1 MNQENSNTFQTKL
14 KNKKKD
20 VIVADISTV
29 APNAKPVNEGT
40 LPTDSNNNKIPSNPI
55 TASIHEN
62 KTLTSNTQKEEGN
75 APSKKN
81 EIEDN
86 DSSKNLINKIILNL
100 QFLLSISNKVD
111 AKLLN
116 LCSYFLSTEHFQSIL
131 EERDCREI
139 CGNMLCDKKIIEKA
153 SHGKKYTYHSN
164 VQQFSKENP
173 AELFCDMSCFQKFK
187 DAYAVA
193 KKFDYFRLLH
203 IDTIILFYILPDYY
217 PDNIYLTEV
226 KLNAERILNSYKK
239 NKNIDITIDKVKKN
253 YNNYFYEEKLKEGQE
268 NNEDIWK
275 SLEEMFQN
283 NLNVKG

>member
-29 APNAKPVNEGT
+29 AQNAKPVNEGT
-40 LPTDSNNNKIPSNPI
+40 LPHNSIINEISSNTNTES
-55 TASIHEN
+55 THEN
-62 KTLTSNTQKEEGN
+62 KQTFNTQKVEGN
-75 APSKKN
+75 VPSKN
-81 EIEDN
+81 NQIEDN

-116 LCSYFLSTEHFQSIL
+116 LCSFFLSTEHFQSIL

-139 CGNMLCDKKIIEKA
+139 CGNMLCDKKIMEKA
-153 SHGKKYTYHSN
+153 SHGKKYTYYYN

-173 AELFCDMSCFQKFK
+173 AELFCDMICFQKFK

-203 IDTIILFYILPDYY
+203 IDTIILFYILTDYY
-217 PDNIYLTEV
+217 PNNIYLTEN
-226 KLNAERILNSYKK
+226 KLNAEKILNSFKK
-239 NKNIDITIDKVKKN
+239 NRKIDITIERVKEK
-253 YNNYFYEEKLKEGQE
+253 YNDYFFEEKLIEGQE
-268 NNEDIWK
+268 KNEEIGK
-275 SLEEMFQN
+275 VLEEMFEN